1 MTSQNGDLVGLG
13 RDAADMAREL
23 AVDDIREKKESLIQ
37 SPAMGRKL
45 SRVERVAQNRALL
58 DNPGSVEAQFDE
70 MSARFQLT
78 PEKPIPRRL
87 VNRLRRAAK
96 ELAEEDDDAAR
107 TGA

>member
-45 SRVERVAQNRALL
+45 SRDERMAQNRALL
-58 DNPGSVEAQFDE
+58 SNNLLVEGQFDE

-96 ELAEEDDDAAR
+96 ELAEEAENGSR
-107 TGA
+107 

>member
-37 SPAMGRKL
+37 SPAMGRKF
-45 SRVERVAQNRALL
+45 SRDERMAQNRALL
-58 DNPGSVEAQFDE
+58 DNNILVEAQFDQ
-70 MSARFQLT
+70 MSAQYQLT

-96 ELAEEDDDAAR
+96 ELAGEAENAER
-107 TGA
+107 